1 MSIPQKTLDV
11 FEHQLYEHLEYGLEP
26 AVVKTVG
33 DLETPPRLWR
43 EQIMVD
49 IHLGVFLDQHP
60 HLRGARNI
68 PNIRKA
74 ILVDLISRGI
84 L

>member
-1 MSIPQKTLDV
+1 MSAPQEVLDA
-11 FEHQLYEHLEYGLEP
+11 FQRQLTEHKQYGLI
-26 AVVKTVG
+26 AAIVKTAN

-49 IHLGVFLDQHP
+49 IHLGMFLEQHP
-60 HLRGARNI
+60 HLHGARNI